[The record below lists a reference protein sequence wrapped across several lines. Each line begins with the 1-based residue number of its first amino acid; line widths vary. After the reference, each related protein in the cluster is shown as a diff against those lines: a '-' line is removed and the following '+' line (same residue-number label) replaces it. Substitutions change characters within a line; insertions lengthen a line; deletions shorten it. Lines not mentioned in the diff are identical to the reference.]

1 MTKEIE
7 VIDALPGSGK
17 TTSVFTYMSQ
27 HQEKPWLYLS
37 PMKDE
42 VNERVQ
48 QEADKVNM
56 VFHIASKEDGTLAPQ
71 ILEFMKQGN
80 NIACTHALTLH
91 FKKEHIEWIKLQDYR
106 VVCDE
111 ELNLIDAFNISK
123 QDIDF
128 LYSENMLSKDLNNL
142 GRMSFLKQDMSD
154 EARYGDI
161 KRLCDR
167 GCLYGEKNSNT
178 MLVTYLSP
186 DLILSS
192 DRFILLTYNF
202 GGSIMDAFLKLHK
215 ISNKSLEIPLY
226 RTNNQNKQEIK
237 QLLEF
242 IEPLSVKKFLEKQSK
257 FNLSS
262 SWWEAKN
269 RVTGVN
275 PDDVRKL
282 IVSLQ
287 VTQKVPKN
295 NFYFTI
301 PMESLQRIKGMRI
314 SSDNLVACN
323 CRATNKLSHKT
334 YAVHAFN
341 IFNNVTVKSYL
352 LSYGYEI
359 DEDSYALNQSIQWV
373 FRGCIRDRK
382 PMKITFLSKR
392 MQELFKNWLQIDTL
406 NTAQL
411 E

>member
-1 MTKEIE
+1 MTQQIE
-7 VIDALPGSGK
+7 VLDALPGSGK
-17 TTSVFTYMSQ
+17 TTAIFTYMSE

-48 QEADKVNM
+48 KEADEVNM
-56 VFHIASKEDGTLAPQ
+56 VFHVASKEDGTLAPQ
-71 ILEFMKQGN
+71 ILEFMKQGK

-91 FKKEHIEWIKLQDYR
+91 FKKEHIEWVKLQGYQI
-106 VVCDE
+106 VCDE
-111 ELNLIDAFNISK
+111 ELNLIDAFKISK

-142 GRMSFLKQDMSD
+142 GRISFLKQDMSD

-167 GCLYGEKNSNT
+167 GCLYGEKNSDT

-186 DLILSS
+186 DIILSA

-202 GGSIMDAFLKLHK
+202 GGSIMEAFLNLHK
-215 ISNKSLEIPLY
+215 ISNKELKIPLY
-226 RTNNQNKQEIK
+226 RSNNQNKQEIK
-237 QLLEF
+237 QLIEF
-242 IEPLSVKKFLEKQSK
+242 VEPLSVKKFLEKQSK

-262 SWWEAKN
+262 SWWESTSI
-269 RVTGVN
+269 RPTGVN
-275 PDDVRKL
+275 PNDVSKL
-282 IVSLQ
+282 LGSLRVNQ
-287 VTQKVPKN
+287 GVLKD

-301 PMESLQRIKGMRI
+301 PMESFSKVKRPQVSL
-314 SSDNLVACN
+314 DNLVACN
-323 CRATNKLSHKT
+323 CRATNKLAHKT

-352 LSYGYEI
+352 ASYGYEV
-359 DEDSYALNQSIQWV
+359 DEDSYALNQAIQWV

-382 PMKITFLSKR
+382 SMKVTFLSKR
-392 MQELFKNWLQIDTL
+392 MRELFKNWL
-406 NTAQL
+406 NN
-411 E
+411 

>member
-1 MTKEIE
+1 MTTQIE
-7 VIDALPGSGK
+7 VLDALPGSGK
-17 TTSVFTYMSQ
+17 TTAIFTYMSE

-48 QEADKVNM
+48 EEADKVNM
-56 VFHIASKEDGTLAPQ
+56 VFHVASKEDGTLAPQ
-71 ILEFMKQGN
+71 ILEFMKQGK

-91 FKKEHIEWIKLQDYR
+91 FKREHIEWIKLQGYQI
-106 VVCDE
+106 VCDE
-111 ELNLIDAFNISK
+111 ELNLIDAFKISK

-142 GRMSFLKQDMSD
+142 GRISFLKQDMSD

-167 GCLYGEKNSNT
+167 GCLYGEKNSDT

-186 DLILSS
+186 DIILSA

-202 GGSIMDAFLKLHK
+202 GGSIMEAFLNLHK
-215 ISNKSLEIPLY
+215 ISNKELKIPLY
-226 RTNNQNKQEIK
+226 RSNSQNKQEIK
-237 QLLEF
+237 QLIEF
-242 IEPLSVKKFLEKQSK
+242 VEPLSVKKFLEKQSK

-262 SWWEAKN
+262 SWWESTSS
-269 RVTGVN
+269 RPTGVN
-275 PDDVRKL
+275 PDDVSKL
-282 IVSLQ
+282 LGSLRVNQ
-287 VTQKVPKN
+287 GVPKD

-301 PMESLQRIKGMRI
+301 PMESFSKVKRPQV
-314 SSDNLVACN
+314 SSDNLIACN
-323 CRATNKLSHKT
+323 CRATNKLAHKT

-352 LSYGYEI
+352 ASYGYEV
-359 DEDSYALNQSIQWV
+359 DEDSYALNQAIQWI

-382 PMKITFLSKR
+382 SMKVTFLSKR
-392 MQELFKNWLQIDTL
+392 MQELFKNWLD
-406 NTAQL
+406 N
-411 E
+411 